1 MQSSP
6 RRPTGRCGVSSAMA
20 RSAIWLPGRA
30 NIPPAYLLVWV
41 ADDGEDGDGDAVRDS
56 NSRVMLRV
64 EAYGGAGA
72 HRSIEAIVM
81 LQVLAAPPPADGS
94 PPPPARTAVR
104 VLSSR
109 EVR

>member
-6 RRPTGRCGVSSAMA
+6 HRPTGRCGVFSATA
-20 RSAIWLPGRA
+20 RSAIWLPAGRTF
-30 NIPPAYLLVWV
+30 PPAYLLVWV
-41 ADDGEDGDGDAVRDS
+41 ADDGEDGDGDAARDS

-64 EAYGGAGA
+64 EAYGAAGA
-72 HRSIEAIVM
+72 HRSIEAVVV